1 MSTHIKILGQQDIQ
15 DFDAVPEL
23 SGEDRKK
30 FFYIPIWAKE
40 ILENLRTPVNKVGFI
55 LQLGYFKAA
64 NKFFSSKSFNP
75 KDVEFVSEKLQI
87 PLSSANISGYLGSTS
102 ERHQEIILNNLG
114 WSKFDEGAKNI
125 LAQEADI
132 LCSK

>member
-15 DFDAVPEL
+15 DFDTVPEL

-55 LQLGYFKAA
+55 LQLGYFKADS
-64 NKFFSSKSFNP
+64 KFFSSKSFNP
-75 KDVEFVSEKLQI
+75 KDVDFVSEKL
-87 PLSSANISGYLGSTS
+87 
-102 ERHQEIILNNLG
+102 
-114 WSKFDEGAKNI
+114 
-125 LAQEADI
+125 
-132 LCSK
+132 

>member
-15 DFDAVPEL
+15 DFDTVPEL

-40 ILENLRTPVNKVGFI
+40 ILENLKTPINKVGFI

-75 KDVEFVSEKLQI
+75 KDVDFIAGKLQI
-87 PLSSANISGYLGSTS
+87 PLSSLD
-102 ERHQEIILNNLG
+102 L
-114 WSKFDEGAKNI
+114 
-125 LAQEADI
+125 
-132 LCSK
+132 